1 MRPAKGP
8 PASNVAKQKETV
20 SKKVYFILSCLA
32 SHKSFVDIFDKRL
45 LSRGSLL
52 RKIKV

>member
-20 SKKVYFILSCLA
+20 SKKVYFIFEIKALL
-32 SHKSFVDIFDKRL
+32 IFSTKDCCPEA
-45 LSRGSLL
+45 
-52 RKIKV
+52 VC